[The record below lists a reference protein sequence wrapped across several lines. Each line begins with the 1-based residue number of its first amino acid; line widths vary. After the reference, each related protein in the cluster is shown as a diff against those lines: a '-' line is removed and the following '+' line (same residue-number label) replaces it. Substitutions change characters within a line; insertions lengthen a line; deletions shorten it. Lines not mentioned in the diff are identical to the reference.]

1 MGKQSDAV
9 KSLSG
14 KRALVTGSSLGIG
27 RAVAVRLAAEGA
39 QVVLSARHNDTLEET
54 VKLIRDAGGETVA
67 CVGSVADYGDAGDMV
82 ATCVDQFGGIDVLI
96 NCAGIAEPYGTSIV
110 NIDETDWRELID
122 VHLHG
127 TFNTCRHAAPL
138 MVQQGGGTI
147 INTSSHAFL
156 GIYGG
161 TGYAAGKGGVNSL
174 SYAMATDLG
183 EYGINVN
190 VVCPGAKTR
199 LSTGDEYEKKIV
211 SLHAKGILSDER
223 KQSALNPASP
233 DYVAS
238 LYALLA
244 SDLARHVSGQ
254 VFWGSGGYIGR
265 FLENGQEILTTL
277 DPTSRPPW
285 GIAKLAEALDL
296 S

>member
-39 QVVLSARHNDTLEET
+39 QVVLSARHSDALNET
-54 VKLIRDAGGETVA
+54 VKLIRDAGGEAVA
-67 CVGSVADYGDAGDMV
+67 CAGSVADYGDAGDMV

-285 GIAKLAEALDL
+285 GIDKLAEALDL

>member
-1 MGKQSDAV
+1 MDDRTDSTR
-9 KSLSG
+9 SLSG
-14 KRALVTGSSLGIG
+14 KRVVVTGASLGIG
-27 RAVAVRLAAEGA
+27 RAVAVRLAGEGA
-39 QVVLSARHNDTLEET
+39 RVVLSARHSDTLDET
-54 VKLIRDAGGETVA
+54 VKLIRDAGGEALA
-67 CVGSVADYGDAGDMV
+67 CAGSVADYGDAGDMV

-110 NIDETDWRELID
+110 NIEEADWRELID

-138 MVQQGGGTI
+138 MVQQGSGTI

-174 SYAMATDLG
+174 SYAMAMDLG

-199 LSTGDEYEKKIV
+199 LSSGEEFEKKIL
-211 SLHAKGILSDER
+211 SLNEKGILSDER
-223 KQSALNPASP
+223 KLSALNPASP

-238 LYALLA
+238 LYAVLA
-244 SDLARHVSGQ
+244 SDLARDVSGQ

-265 FLENGQEILTTL
+265 FLDNGQEVLTTL
-277 DPTSRPPW
+277 DQTSQPPW
-285 GIAKLAEALDL
+285 EISELAEALHL

>member
-1 MGKQSDAV
+1 
-9 KSLSG
+9 
-14 KRALVTGSSLGIG
+14 
-27 RAVAVRLAAEGA
+27 VRLAAEGA

-110 NIDETDWRELID
+110 NIDETEWRELID

-161 TGYAAGKGGVNSL
+161 TGYAASKGGVNSL

-285 GIAKLAEALDL
+285 GIDKLAEALDL

>member
-190 VVCPGAKTR
+190 VVCPGAQTR

-265 FLENGQEILTTL
+265 FLETGQEILTTL

-285 GIAKLAEALDL
+285 GIDKLAEALDM

>member
-82 ATCVDQFGGIDVLI
+82 ATCVDQFGGIDVLT

-110 NIDETDWRELID
+110 NIDEADWRELID

-285 GIAKLAEALDL
+285 GIDKLAEALDM